1 MTENAI
7 FCEVDVQ
14 NDFVAG
20 SLQVAQVLDNGGQRL
35 SNMLELSEH
44 AGMLIGS
51 VDSHDFRAWEFKSN
65 DNVGPNGEDPQ
76 FPDHCVVGT
85 WGWLRVQRDVR
96 KDVVFIPDAELGDTQ
111 LAKRMMGSS
120 SIFFMKEVYS
130 LFANPNAEKALREIT
145 KTRDTNTVVLYGIAT
160 DYCVKAAIEG
170 LEAFGMKVIVVED
183 AIAAVDKDMGKV
195 LVEKWRA
202 QGIEL
207 IDTRTAL
214 RRFCGVN
221 P

>member
-1 MTENAI
+1 MIEKAI

-20 SLQVAQVLDNGGQRL
+20 SLQVRQALDNNRL
-35 SNMLELSEH
+35 SNMLELTKH

-65 DNVGPNGEDPQ
+65 DNKGPEGEDPQ

-85 WGWLRVQRDVR
+85 WGWLRVNTERQDA
-96 KDVVFIPDAELGDTQ
+96 VFVPDTLIPLYRLQ
-111 LAKRMMGSS
+111 KLIMGSATV
-120 SIFFMKEVYS
+120 FFMKEVYS
-130 LFANPNAEKALREIT
+130 LFANPNANTVLQEVAKLRE
-145 KTRDTNTVVLYGIAT
+145 TNTVVVYGIAT
-160 DYCVKAAIEG
+160 DYCVKAAVEG
-170 LEAFGMKVIVVED
+170 FLTAGMKVVVVED

-202 QGIEL
+202 QGIEI

-214 RRFCGVN
+214 KRFCGVKE
-221 P
+221 